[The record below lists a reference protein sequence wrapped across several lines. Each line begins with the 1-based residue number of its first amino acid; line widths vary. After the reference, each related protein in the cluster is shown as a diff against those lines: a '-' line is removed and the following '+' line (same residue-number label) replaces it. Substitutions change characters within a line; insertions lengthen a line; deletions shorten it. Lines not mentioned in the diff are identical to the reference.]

1 VEVIAAYDYDFAGLL
16 SREDRYGQSYP
27 NNDWRAD
34 YGYDRTG
41 PANQLQTDGTYD
53 YQYDA
58 EGNMVKKTEIATG
71 QVTTFEHD
79 HRNLM
84 HRATIWSSDPSDGG
98 VILHEEQY
106 RYDAHNRRTSILI
119 DADGAGPEQGLVSP
133 AVDG

>member
-27 NNDWRAD
+27 NN
-34 YGYDRTG
+34 
-41 PANQLQTDGTYD
+41 
-53 YQYDA
+53 
-58 EGNMVKKTEIATG
+58 
-71 QVTTFEHD
+71 
-79 HRNLM
+79 RNLM